1 MIVWAFK
8 PIEELNGK
16 TGFQNVADRALA
28 LKLIASGKVQ
38 NPLTGAAN
46 LSPIQKGEIE
56 KKVVRR
62 RKKKVVE
69 PETVETDERSDED

>member
-1 MIVWAFK
+1 MVVWAYK
-8 PIEELNGK
+8 PIEELQGK
-16 TGFQNVADRALA
+16 TGFVNVADKELA
-28 LKLIASGKVQ
+28 KKLLDSGEVQ
-38 NPLTGAAN
+38 NPLMGAAA
-46 LSPIQKGEIE
+46 LSPIQKGPIQ